1 MDNIQKQ
8 LIAKLGEEFTNIFPL
23 QYVSNILDKAT
34 GETLTIL
41 LTRCNHVFIPFTG
54 DKNVTRAA
62 VPAIMRRKG
71 LYITYITPD
80 SVIITEYFKGN
91 KTEVNNEDWVKDEN
105 WGTNI
110 TSDNFVPITL
120 PDGSVTAEKLSQEV
134 LDLIGQGFKG
144 NIENHPDGED
154 LTSTELATVGNTKYK
169 VLRFADRNYTQ
180 DGMGYVILRKNKSFA
195 SQLTQQNTIY
205 VIHYNFILT
214 SDVTIPENC
223 ILEFD
228 GGSIMGEH
236 TITGTNTGIN
246 ASLVKIFNTDVTLA
260 GTWNITEAYPEW
272 FGAKGD
278 GIIDD
283 ALAIQK
289 CYDYFFNIKLS
300 GKSYFIKS
308 FLTLNEVGSIRG
320 IGNHSVLRIDKPV
333 VIGIS
338 SISIS
343 DLQFLY
349 ADTNNRPDEAIIFE
363 SSDGADIYNVNIDRC
378 LLNGIKQVITV
389 KSYISD
395 IHFNNCW
402 FNRNDNIWKDEV
414 PYTVGHK
421 KGIIFNGCLLDWTS
435 NTIMDATSS
444 SILFIGCYFGIFSSY
459 TINADSLSRIKYLD
473 CVFEVMNELSSES
486 KVPIINTKVSYF
498 ERCRF
503 SSNKAVNYYWFQVS
517 EGITS
522 IKDTTFHDWATDK
535 KIGGIF
541 NSYLLQT
548 TTYGSIILDN
558 VLINNIKINSPIDI
572 DGIWNSHYPL
582 FDIKNG
588 YGITFIEGSYDIE
601 KLVAGNQYT
610 LLDASKTKIFYVT
623 KIGDSIKYLATSS
636 NPVID
641 IYLSNVSTTG
651 STVEAASMPFGL
663 YNIEESLVAGYSAII
678 YVSNTHSISV
688 VADPNSIFSDNYLQ
702 VSTDA
707 DKNIVFKNTKSTG
720 TNLTI
725 TKIDL

>member
-1 MDNIQKQ
+1 MALNITINKTAVAASYPAGSTVATAVASGGTTPYTYS
-8 LIAKLGEEFTNIFPL
+8 L
-23 QYVSNILDKAT
+23 AT
-34 GETLTIL
+34 GGDYFSIDAS
-41 LTRCNHVFIPFTG
+41 TG
-54 DKNVTRAA
+54 VVTTKALMDA
-62 VPAIMRRKG
+62 GSIQ
-71 LYITYITPD
+71 
-80 SVIITEYFKGN
+80 SF
-91 KTEVNNEDWVKDEN
+91 
-105 WGTNI
+105 
-110 TSDNFVPITL
+110 
-120 PDGSVTAEKLSQEV
+120 SVTATDSNSTPESITSGVVYPNIRAAQQSKFNKPNVIYKITKDIDLGNAV
-134 LDLIGQGFKG
+134 LTIPDNCTLDFQGGSFSNG
-144 NIENHPDGED
+144 TI
-154 LTSTELATVGNTKYK
+154 VGNNTK
-169 VLRFADRNYTQ
+169 
-180 DGMGYVILRKNKSFA
+180 
-195 SQLTQQNTIY
+195 
-205 VIHYNFILT
+205 
-214 SDVTIPENC
+214 
-223 ILEFD
+223 
-228 GGSIMGEH
+228 
-236 TITGTNTGIN
+236 IN
-246 ASLVKIFNTDVTLA
+246 AGLQKIFNLDITLNGA
-260 GTWNITEAYPEW
+260 WSIVESYPEW
-272 FGAKGD
+272 FGAEGD
-278 GIIDD
+278 GIIND

-289 CYDYFFNIKLS
+289 CYDYFSNIKLS

-308 FLTLNEVGSIRG
+308 PLTLNKVGSIRG

-402 FNRNDNIWKDEV
+402 FNRNANIWKDEV

-435 NTIMDATSS
+435 NVIMDATSS

-473 CVFEVMNELSSES
+473 CVFEVMNELSSEPR
-486 KVPIINTKVSYF
+486 VPIINTRVSYF

-535 KIGGIF
+535 RISGIF

-582 FDIKNG
+582 FDIENG

-610 LLDASKTKIFYVT
+610 LLNASKTKTFYVT

-688 VADPNSIFSDNYLQ
+688 VADPNSIFSDGYLQ

-707 DKNIVFKNTKSTG
+707 NKNIVFKNTKSIG